1 MMKSRKVIESGVVTA
16 ALAITAV
23 AAAVSGDVRDT
34 SQSSKQ
40 ANNETV
46 FLADHEGG
54 NAKEKIAVADSGS
67 KETAAD
73 VSVHPMVTAEYEVEH
88 MSDTVGAQSAWITT
102 GTIQETFLNQIS
114 MAAEEQK
121 REKDTKE
128 TSAWDGKLLANVE
141 NNVNVRANASEDAD
155 IVGRMYKGSAAEVLE
170 KGEEWTKIKSG
181 NVEGYVNNEY
191 CVFDEEAEKLADK
204 VCPTYAT
211 STASGLRVR
220 EKASTEAKI
229 FTVLEKGQ
237 KLTVD
242 TDAKEADGWIA
253 VSYEGNTAYI
263 SAEYAKVKQNVKQAM
278 TLEEEQKMIEE
289 EEAKKRAEEEKKR
302 LAAQAAA
309 SESST
314 KGSVS
319 REKDNGIGSTVDD
332 VTLLAALIY
341 CEAGAEPYEGQLA
354 VGAVV
359 VNRVQSSAYPDTISG
374 VIYQKGQF
382 GPASSGKL
390 ARTLAKGNFDKCYKA
405 AREALSGVDNTGGA
419 IGFHAGKGSG
429 TVIGNQ
435 TFF

>member
-23 AAAVSGDVRDT
+23 AAAVSGDVKDT

-46 FLADHEGG
+46 FLADHESG
-54 NAKEKIAVADSGS
+54 NAKEKIAVADLGG
-67 KETAAD
+67 KEAAVE
-73 VSVHPMVTAEYEVEH
+73 VSSQPMVTAEYEIEH
-88 MSDTVGAQSAWITT
+88 TSDTANALVAT
-102 GTIQETFLNQIS
+102 GTIKETFLNQIS
-114 MAAEEQK
+114 MAAEDQK
-121 REKDTKE
+121 KE
-128 TSAWDGKLLANVE
+128 EPAKEASAWDGKLMADVE
-141 NNVNVRANASEDAD
+141 NNVNVRAKASKDAE
-155 IVGRMYKGSAAEVLE
+155 IVGKMYKGSAAEVLE
-170 KGEEWTKIKSG
+170 KGEEWTLIKSG

-211 STASGLRVR
+211 STTAGLRVR
-220 EKASTEAKI
+220 ESASTESKI

-242 TDAKEADGWIA
+242 TDAKETKGWIA
-253 VSYEGNTAYI
+253 VSYDGNTAYI

-278 TLEEEQKMIEE
+278 TLEEEKKMIEE
-289 EEAKKRAEEEKKR
+289 QEAKKRAEEEKKR
-302 LAAQAAA
+302 KAA
-309 SESST
+309 SAQSS

-319 REKDNGIGSTVDD
+319 REKDQGIGSSVDD

-359 VNRVQSSAYPDTISG
+359 VNRVQSSVYPNTISG

-390 ARTLAKGNFDKCYKA
+390 ARTLAKGNFGKCYKA